1 MKKVNILCCCVLA
14 FFLSGCGSGT
24 FNVPKQEYQTRVQVL
39 GVLPLLVDHNSTL
52 NYPYKEPLFDLLSRS
67 VVGKNSLLAERLKK
81 KKGYFDV
88 RVLNVNPE
96 LTALSLLAAGSPH
109 DEAGWPLGY
118 RFDTATVAE
127 LAKQNVVDALLIV
140 VLSGEQVEETRRSRT
155 MLETLKTRYSD
166 VLATAAVVD
175 RNGQVLWQLAGPDSF
190 QTLILQY
197 ADFDEA
203 FFNKTDLVQVK
214 NISLA
219 GIERVLE
226 EVPDKDGKTKLPEPY
241 EDLFAEIAS
250 GISPGILDALR

>member
-1 MKKVNILCCCVLA
+1 MKKIKILTCCLLVV
-14 FFLSGCGSGT
+14 FLFGCGGGT
-24 FNVPKQEYQTRVQVL
+24 FKVPKQEYQTRVQVL
-39 GVLPLLVDHNSTL
+39 GVLPLLVDHNSSL
-52 NYPYKEPLFDLLSRS
+52 IYPQKEALFDILSRS
-67 VVGKNSLLAERLKK
+67 VAGKNTFLVERLKN

-88 RVLNVNPE
+88 RALSANPE
-96 LTALSLLAAGSPH
+96 LTALSLLPSGCPHDAAGH
-109 DEAGWPLGY
+109 PLGY
-118 RFDTATVAE
+118 VFNTATVAE

-140 VLSGEQVEETRRSRT
+140 VFSGEQVEETRRSRT

-190 QTLILQY
+190 QALVLQY

-226 EVPDKDGKTKLPEPY
+226 EVPNKDGKTKLPEVY

-250 GISPGILDALR
+250 GISPGLLDALR